1 MKKKFLALAAVLLA
15 GVSTLHA
22 ENGMFSGYLPEN
34 WTADVVASM
43 KYTRHYYNNW
53 SEDGT
58 NTSTWLFRYDAD
70 IKGNWK
76 YANWRNLI
84 NLSWGQNYTK
94 GNGTRKSED
103 KIFWESTVDFNLFKV
118 IKPYAGGRFE
128 SQFVKGFS
136 YDDEGNKTPIST
148 FMDPAYITQF
158 AGLAYVPNDM
168 FSQRIAFANRMTIS
182 DGYGFADDPDT
193 KKFEGFRDEPGLES
207 ITEFKYGFMD
217 IASFKSRLWA
227 FVNFEGVEEIDGRWE
242 NTLAVMLTPYI
253 EISIGVEL
261 FYDKDLDEDMQ
272 YKDSMLF
279 GLTWRWF

>member
-1 MKKKFLALAAVLLA
+1 MKKKFLALAAILVA
-15 GVSTLHA
+15 GVTSLHA
-22 ENGMFSGYLPEN
+22 ENGMFSGFLPEN

-58 NTSTWLFRYDAD
+58 NTSVWLFRYDAD
-70 IKGNWK
+70 VQGNWK

-84 NLSWGQNYTK
+84 NLAWGQNYTK

-103 KIFWESTVDFNLFKV
+103 KIFWESTVDFNLFKYV
-118 IKPYAGGRFE
+118 KPYLGGRFE
-128 SQFVKGFS
+128 SQFMKGYA
-136 YDDEGNKTPIST
+136 YDDEGNRTPISS
-148 FMDPAYITQF
+148 FMDPAYVTQF
-158 AGLAYVPNDM
+158 AGLAYVPN
-168 FSQRIAFANRMTIS
+168 
-182 DGYGFADDPDT
+182 PDT
-193 KKFEGFRDEPGLES
+193 KKREGFRDEPGLES

-242 NTLAVMLTPYI
+242 NTLAVMLTPFI